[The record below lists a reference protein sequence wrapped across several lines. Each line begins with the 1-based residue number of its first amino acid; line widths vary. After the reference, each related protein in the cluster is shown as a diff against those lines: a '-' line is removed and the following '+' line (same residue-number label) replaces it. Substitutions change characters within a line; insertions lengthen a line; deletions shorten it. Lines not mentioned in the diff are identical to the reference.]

1 MIKEAHKRLEH
12 EKTIYSKQTTDKM
25 TSKFIDFMQD
35 IKKVPE
41 EYIDK
46 GTKKQ
51 LVKARET
58 QIFRTVQANIVN
70 KTNQDW
76 RLGALLKMVKDDKKL
91 IVL

>member
-1 MIKEAHKRLEH
+1 MFKSQQRVPESVRKYSRMIKEAHKRLEH

-46 GTKKQ
+46 GTKK
-51 LVKARET
+51 
-58 QIFRTVQANIVN
+58 
-70 KTNQDW
+70 
-76 RLGALLKMVKDDKKL
+76 
-91 IVL
+91 